1 MALTTTTKGFFA
13 LNRTKFILFACLVAT
28 WTIAG
33 LFPRYQGTLQEQL
46 SRTREKMPSIKV
58 EFHPDTNPLTAYDP
72 TKIALLIE
80 GRARPHLVPQIL
92 HMISVVPPE
101 WRFLFIGTNKSVA
114 AVGRSFAIKHQ
125 QAAGKLDLMVVPK
138 PWEIK
143 DKEHVWRMLTD
154 KHFYTD
160 LLPGVE
166 WLMKYESDSIMCSN
180 SKDSLNDWLRYD
192 WAAAPRSDTDTFAGN
207 GGLSIRRI
215 AAIKRVL
222 DFQSRDDDSDPED
235 QWFGKRISAMPDFK
249 VASGLDAKHFSVEEV
264 YREAPMG
271 YHLRDGEGHLPVGV
285 WKNHDQRARILK
297 YCPEVSII
305 LPMKLERE
313 RCEGDNRE
321 GGIDEA
327 ESLAHEKAEAE
338 KSRIKIEE
346 KKKQAQEEAERVL
359 EAERKKKEGGEAG
372 AKEASEAAA
381 KKEKEE
387 EKEAERKKE
396 ENRKAQEL
404 ELTTKIN
411 QEQVDKAVA
420 DAKKKAE
427 EAKKKPPA

>member
-1 MALTTTTKGFFA
+1 MALATTTSGLFA
-13 LNRTKFILFACLVAT
+13 LNRTKVLLFACLVAI

-33 LFPRYQGTLQEQL
+33 LFPRYQESLQEQL
-46 SRTREKMPSIKV
+46 ARTRQKIPSIKV
-58 EFHPDTNPLTAYDP
+58 EFHPDSDPLTAYDP
-72 TKIALLIE
+72 TKLALLIE
-80 GRARPHLVPQIL
+80 GRAKPHLVPQIL

-143 DKEHVWRMLTD
+143 NKEHVWRMLTD
-154 KHFYTD
+154 AHFYTD

-166 WLMKYESDSIMCSN
+166 WIMKYESDSIMCSN

-192 WAAAPRSDTDTFAGN
+192 WAAAPSDTDTFAGN
-207 GGLSIRRI
+207 GGLSLRRV

-222 DFQSRDDDSDPED
+222 DFQSRNADSEPED
-235 QWFGKRISAMPDFK
+235 EWFGKRISAMPDFK
-249 VASGLDAKHFSVEEV
+249 VASGLDSKHFSVEEV
-264 YREAPMG
+264 YHEAPMG
-271 YHLRDGEGHLPVGV
+271 YHLRDGPGHLPAGV
-285 WKNHDQRARILK
+285 WKNSDQRARILK
-297 YCPEVSII
+297 YCPEISII

-321 GGIDEA
+321 GTIDREA
-327 ESLAHEKAEAE
+327 SLAAEKAEAE

-346 KKKQAQEEAERVL
+346 KKKLAQEEAEKVL
-359 EAERKKKEGGEAG
+359 EEERKK
-372 AKEASEAAA
+372 SEAEKAA
-381 KKEKEE
+381 D
-387 EKEAERKKE
+387 KEAENKKE
-396 ENRKAQEL
+396 EDRKKQET
-404 ELTTKIN
+404 ELTAKIN
-411 QEQVDKAVA
+411 KEQADKAEA

-427 EAKKKPPA
+427 EDKKKPPA